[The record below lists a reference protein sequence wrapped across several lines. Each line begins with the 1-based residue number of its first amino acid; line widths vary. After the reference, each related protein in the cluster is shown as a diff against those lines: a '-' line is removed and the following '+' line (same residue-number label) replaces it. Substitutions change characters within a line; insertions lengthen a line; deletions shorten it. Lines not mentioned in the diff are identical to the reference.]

1 MTWICRVFDTLCGPR
16 IFEFFWRLFTSDRAL
31 SATELEAASKVLG
44 ASAISYSAVRVAD
57 GGILGLIF
65 RFNRRRSFVTFHTVN
80 MPDSG
85 AGARS
90 SSRLAIVV
98 HELTHVYQ
106 FEVVGSIYMWQALQ
120 AQRSAE
126 GYNYGGWR
134 QLVKDW
140 ERGKHFRNYNR
151 EQQGMISQHFYD
163 KVVAKGLPAEHPMYR
178 AYEPFID
185 ELRNGEL

>member
-1 MTWICRVFDTLCGPR
+1 MGWICRVFDALCGPR
-16 IFEFFWRLFTSDRAL
+16 IFEFFWRLFTRDRPL
-31 SATELEAASKVLG
+31 SAAELKAASKVLG
-44 ASAISYSAVRVAD
+44 AKAISYNAVRVAD

-90 SSRLAIVV
+90 SSRLALVV

-106 FEVVGSIYMWQALQ
+106 FELIGSIYLWQAIQ

-134 QLVKDW
+134 GLVKD
-140 ERGKHFRNYNR
+140 RAKGKHFRDYNR
-151 EQQGMISQHFYD
+151 EQQGRMAQDYYG
-163 KVVAKGLPAEHPMYR
+163 KVVAPGLSAEDPIYR
-178 AYEPFID
+178 AYEPFIN
-185 ELRNGEL
+185 ELRNGKL